1 MNIEFLR
8 ENVNRFW
15 GFVEDCVKIVSPNDP
30 GATLF
35 FNGHDKVP
43 EKAFLFLAGEI
54 VLVDKPC
61 RRELRLNDNGLKLYW
76 GVDVTGKITAY
87 IGGDQAKDYPESYL
101 VMTMLLK
108 KHDLLAEDRQDGEV
122 EPFALSWM
130 DKNWPTIKS
139 WAWEWV
145 REHPEL
151 LPESIKEK

>member
-1 MNIEFLR
+1 MSAPTTL
-8 ENVNRFW
+8 
-15 GFVEDCVKIVSPNDP
+15 

-35 FNGHDKVP
+35 FNGH
-43 EKAFLFLAGEI
+43 EKSVNDVFYLMATEIILGE
-54 VLVDKPC
+54 KPF
-61 RRELRLNDNGLKLYW
+61 RRESRLNDAGLKLYW
-76 GVDVTGKITAY
+76 GVDATGKITAY

-108 KHDLLAEDRQDGEV
+108 KHGLLEEDRQTGDF

-130 DKNWPTIKS
+130 DKNWEKVKP

-145 REHPEL
+145 RDHPEY